1 MAQFASVMQ
10 FPGVVQD
17 TADFFLFEENIWKE
31 GHKQSIPTILHAR
44 GVWEQTGKM
53 LRFKFY
59 YLGFMH
65 SISQCSDEKDF
76 QGGRGRVGQ
85 LVIK

>member
-31 GHKQSIPTILHAR
+31 GHKQSIPTILHE
-44 GVWEQTGKM
+44 GCVGTNWQDVEVQVLL
-53 LRFKFY
+53 LRFHAFY
-59 YLGFMH
+59 ITM
-65 SISQCSDEKDF
+65 
-76 QGGRGRVGQ
+76 
-85 LVIK
+85 